1 MVHTLI
7 AITINIK
14 HAEENI
20 LLQSQQVKYVDSTA
34 AVYMHVN
41 HENHDSCSVRT
52 VRTLRLGKSSGTLW
66 NFTNLTSWWT
76 I

>member
-1 MVHTLI
+1 MVRTLI
-7 AITINIK
+7 AVTINIK

-41 HENHDSCSVRT
+41 HEMKTMIVVPYELYELFDW
-52 VRTLRLGKSSGTLW
+52 GKVPELYGTLQ
-66 NFTNLTSWWT
+66 